1 MVNFSDSID
10 TTIFVAL
17 QISRTCLDK
26 LNRQTVVYLSS
37 NPGVGKSSAVM
48 EYAKICGYH
57 LELLRISNET
67 PDTLTGYDIAANT
80 NDPNITSA
88 KRIMPSWLDRIYQ
101 KDKEGIPSI
110 CFMDEL
116 VGADVFSQS
125 AALNICF
132 ERRVGPSWFLPKS
145 CLVVAS
151 GNYADNLSSEFTL
164 IGPMLNRFMV
174 VNLTPTARDLKHFMC
189 KYQGAAIGQR
199 VDLHSEL
206 EKAMT
211 QLKEQGIKDPS
222 EDFIGRIGEILE
234 SAIKTE
240 AEIQMK
246 EGISDLSVSDLRDI
260 YSSAEDSE
268 GGLAGFITFRSLNY
282 ITDAAIACYLN
293 FGKAGLLSDN
303 FKKIIH
309 GTVGLAL
316 SRGKDGEI
324 KKTIVTDRYYA
335 AIADAANDIEKMN
348 NDKLPEY
355 QTFFNEILDRDEKAS
370 ISTADMGLVT
380 KKIHDMLEDKD
391 LSKLDRP
398 VEPGIVQILV
408 HNLLNTLKNNKYD
421 GVNYDNTA
429 DLQKDVQINPDR
441 YINYVTTWNTAAEL
455 MGELNSLVKDQK
467 KKYSNDTKQVMNKAL
482 KDCHEYVY
490 NLKLIRKIITR
501 TNKALAEMVPE
512 IRPLN

>member
-1 MVNFSDSID
+1 MINFSDSID
-10 TTIFVAL
+10 TTVFMAL
-17 QISRTCLDK
+17 TVSETCQRVLHRNCPCLFCGGPGTGK
-26 LNRQTVVYLSS
+26 TSSVYYFAEKMGM
-37 NPGVGKSSAVM
+37 NVT
-48 EYAKICGYH
+48 
-57 LELLRISNET
+57 LLRISNET
-67 PDTLTGYDIAANT
+67 PDTLTGYDIAANVDDANT
-80 NDPNITSA
+80 TSA
-88 KRIMPSWLDRIYQ
+88 KHIRPSWFQKILDD
-101 KDKEGIPSI
+101 DKKGIANALI
-110 CFMDEL
+110 LDEL
-116 VGADVFSQS
+116 GCADVYTQG

-132 ERRVGPSWFLPKS
+132 ERKVHEERLPASTLIIS
-145 CLVVAS
+145 CT
-151 GNYADNLSSEFTL
+151 NYADNLSSANEL
-164 IGPMLNRFMV
+164 LAPLLNRFLV
-174 VNLTPTARDLKHFMC
+174 VNIIPKQKDIKHFLC
-189 KYQGAAIGQR
+189 KYEGAAIGHKLNLT
-199 VDLHSEL
+199 DEL
-206 EKAMT
+206 SKAIDS
-211 QLKEQGIKDPS
+211 LKEQGIKDPS
-222 EDFIGRIGEILE
+222 EDYIDKIGEVLE
-234 SAIKTE
+234 QSVRTE
-240 AEIQMK
+240 AEIQAK
-246 EGISDLSVSDLRDI
+246 EGVLDLAVSELKNI
-260 YSSAEDSE
+260 YSGNEDNEVE
-268 GGLAGFITFRSLNY
+268 GMPNFFSFRSAGYLVE
-282 ITDAAIACYLN
+282 ACIACYLN

-355 QTFFNEILDRDEKAS
+355 QNFFNEILDRDEKAS
-370 ISTADMGLVT
+370 ISNADMGLVT

-398 VEPGIVQILV
+398 VESGIVQILV